1 MEQNQDR
8 RLSRMKELIGIL
20 SEAAK
25 TYYQESREIMS
36 NFQYDRMYDELLELE
51 KETGVVMAGSPTQK
65 VGYEVLSELPKEEHE
80 APMLSLDKQRML
92 EHFRSG
98 WAARKGF
105 CPGSWTV

>member
-36 NFQYDRMYDELLELE
+36 NFQYSGPYSH
-51 KETGVVMAGSPTQK
+51 GS
-65 VGYEVLSELPKEEHE
+65 
-80 APMLSLDKQRML
+80 
-92 EHFRSG
+92 
-98 WAARKGF
+98 
-105 CPGSWTV
+105 

>member
-51 KETGVVMAGSPTQK
+51 KETGVVMAGSC
-65 VGYEVLSELPKEEHE
+65 LWI
-80 APMLSLDKQRML
+80 KQRML

-98 WAARKGF
+98 WAARKEF